1 MASIAANVASPA
13 FGFVVL
19 AAAGIS
25 LQVLVHGFRFPG
37 NARNTV
43 FGKTFHEENKSK
55 REYTQLLEEHKKATG
70 EDRLP
75 RGGYP
80 DMGAGRFAA
89 LLPYDKW
96 LAFANAQRAHYKC
109 VFWAQ

>member
-1 MASIAANVASPA
+1 MSSIAANIASPA
-13 FGFVVL
+13 FGYVVL

-25 LQVLVHGFRFPG
+25 LQVLIHGFRFPG
-37 NARNTV
+37 GTRGAV
-43 FGKTFHEENKSK
+43 FGKNFHDEHKSNPA
-55 REYTQLLEEHKKATG
+55 YTQLLEEHKKATG
-70 EDRLP
+70 EERLP

-80 DMGAGRFAA
+80 DMGTGRFAA

-109 VFWAQ
+109 VVVR